1 MVSRFL
7 LPLVIYR
14 TEFSRTSLR
23 QRTFMICSWANRPS
37 GRRRSQTRG
46 AVAGPTA
53 AGVVAWNAHSSR
65 CATACVYCSVCVA
78 AACTEVRV
86 MAMAMAQWQTA
97 TSAAA
102 GEQGCPSA
110 GRAVTAVVVV
120 DWMSGLAA
128 GAATMQVTTA
138 SERHPQRPGARTIA
152 TWEIGTRGE
161 RWRTLLRLARVFAR
175 KRALPH
181 ATVGCAAR

>member
-1 MVSRFL
+1 
-7 LPLVIYR
+7 
-14 TEFSRTSLR
+14 
-23 QRTFMICSWANRPS
+23 
-37 GRRRSQTRG
+37 
-46 AVAGPTA
+46 
-53 AGVVAWNAHSSR
+53 
-65 CATACVYCSVCVA
+65 
-78 AACTEVRV
+78 

-102 GEQGCPSA
+102 GEQGCPCA
-110 GRAVTAVVVV
+110 GRAVTVVVV

-152 TWEIGTRGE
+152 TWEIGMRGE